1 MTVQPLYQ
9 RMLHLGLDTVQSRI
23 TRLISRA
30 VLSSRGFTMLTG
42 SSRKERGRFRSW
54 IQGQTGLCQRLLQNP
69 AKSTWAPYSVLNRLS
84 SYYDISYTFHIQ
96 ISHRFNTSCNELDLP

>member
-42 SSRKERGRFRSW
+42 SSRKERDGLDPGFRAKLDFAKDFCKILLNPLGLL
-54 IQGQTGLCQRLLQNP
+54 IQ
-69 AKSTWAPYSVLNRLS
+69 Y
-84 SYYDISYTFHIQ
+84 
-96 ISHRFNTSCNELDLP
+96 

>member
-42 SSRKERGRFRSW
+42 SSRKENLDPGFRAKLDFVKDFCKILFHPIGLLGIISIKQIVIILQYFLYLPHQDKPQ
-54 IQGQTGLCQRLLQNP
+54 IQHVLQ
-69 AKSTWAPYSVLNRLS
+69 
-84 SYYDISYTFHIQ
+84 
-96 ISHRFNTSCNELDLP
+96 